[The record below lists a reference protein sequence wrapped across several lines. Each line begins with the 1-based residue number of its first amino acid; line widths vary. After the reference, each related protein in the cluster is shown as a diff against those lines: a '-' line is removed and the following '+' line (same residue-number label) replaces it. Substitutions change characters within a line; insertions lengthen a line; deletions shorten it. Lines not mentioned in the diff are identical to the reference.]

1 MEISKKQISFLI
13 THYNRP
19 DDLAK
24 CLAAVRN
31 LNLQDSEIV
40 VCDDASHE
48 KHLKII
54 QDYQIDQ
61 LVAEVNQGLAANI
74 KGIVA
79 CQESILLSRRFY
91 FEPKIIEILPECMGL
106 LKEEKVDMIR
116 FTSNSVL
123 IN

>member
-31 LNLQDSEIV
+31 LNLQDSSGVMTLVTRNI
-40 VCDDASHE
+40 
-48 KHLKII
+48 LKII

-74 KGIVA
+74 NKGIVA
-79 CQESILLSRRFY
+79 CQESILFIVK
-91 FEPKIIEILPECMGL
+91 KIL
-106 LKEEKVDMIR
+106 
-116 FTSNSVL
+116 F
-123 IN
+123 